1 MKCYNRFNNNYQSN
15 EAYTVVRV
23 ADEHGR
29 EWYPDSGSSVHVTSS
44 TQNLQTS
51 HPYEAHDAVMVG
63 DGAFLPVT
71 YVGSAAITTPSSN
84 INFNEVLVC
93 PDIKKSLLSVSKLCE
108 DYPCGIFFDVN
119 HVYVID
125 IPHQKVIA

>member
-1 MKCYNRFNNNYQSN
+1 
-15 EAYTVVRV
+15 
-23 ADEHGR
+23 
-29 EWYPDSGSSVHVTSS
+29 
-44 TQNLQTS
+44 
-51 HPYEAHDAVMVG
+51 MVG
-63 DGAFLPVT
+63 DGAFLHVT

-84 INFNEVLVC
+84 INFNVLVC
-93 PDIKKSLLSVSKLCE
+93 PDIKKPLLSVSKLCE